1 MTLQIAVP
9 EKLLNKDR
17 NIERTYKIIRVHNG
31 EVTVLDSDKCQ
42 FNEKTGVITFKTD
55 KFSTYAIVYTDKAKE
70 VISGGSE
77 AGGKD
82 NTDNGNNANI
92 DVKEE
97 PVLGSTADDSVNTGD
112 NFNLCMYIML
122 LAVSGAALFLSKKK
136 KCKNN

>member
-1 MTLQIAVP
+1 MYTQIR
-9 EKLLNKDR
+9 LN
-17 NIERTYKIIRVHNG
+17 
-31 EVTVLDSDKCQ
+31 EVTP
-42 FNEKTGVITFKTD
+42 
-55 KFSTYAIVYTDKAKE
+55 
-70 VISGGSE
+70 GGSE

-112 NFNLCMYIML
+112 NFNLYMYIML